1 MRVRV
6 ESDSTR
12 PLLSTIAAG
21 VSMQMHHR
29 IWRGVALASALAAAT
44 PANAQVPAPRE
55 MTLDEAL
62 AHAEKHAPALAVA
75 ASRAKRS
82 DAERAAAAPFFPSNP
97 TLGVGG
103 GARFGGGQDGADVD
117 LGLSQELEVAGE
129 AGLRRDAAERR
140 AGVYDAELQRAHFDV
155 HQRVHLSFHNALI
168 AKEAERGAGEALTY
182 AEQLLDVAA
191 KQVQAGE
198 VSPLVEKLARAE
210 VSRAQEQLLAAR
222 QGSRSSQ
229 LELALVTGVG
239 GGSEIVPKGALPAPE
254 ETVSLPELIALARES
269 QPELRVRRAEIDAA
283 KAQVT
288 LAERE
293 AFPKPAL
300 GVSYSAEGVA
310 PGSTA
315 TQQIVLATLQVPL
328 PLWRQNDGER
338 ARANAE
344 LHIAEA
350 EQQAVLAVLE
360 NRIAQAKARVD
371 SDAQRIALHTS
382 AVLPAVDENLRLVQ
396 QGFALGDSD
405 ITDVMLARER
415 LITSRREALDAY
427 RDYFSALAAL
437 EAEVGAEVIAA
448 HEEHPGHKV
457 GDEHG
462 GAR

>member
-1 MRVRV
+1 
-6 ESDSTR
+6 
-12 PLLSTIAAG
+12 
-21 VSMQMHHR
+21 MQMHPS
-29 IWRGVALASALAAAT
+29 IWRGVALASTLTAAT
-44 PANAQVPAPRE
+44 PMSAQIPAPRE

-62 AHAEKHAPALAVA
+62 AHAEKHAPVLSVA
-75 ASRAKRS
+75 ASRVKRA
-82 DAERAAAAPFFPSNP
+82 DADRAGAASFFPANP
-97 TLGVGG
+97 NLGIGG
-103 GARFGGGQDGADVD
+103 GARFGGGQDGGDIEV
-117 LGLSQELEVAGE
+117 GLSQELEVAGE
-129 AGLRRDAAERR
+129 PGLRRDAAERR
-140 AGVYDAELQRAHFDV
+140 ASVYDAELQRASFDV
-155 HQRVHLSFHNALI
+155 HQRVHVSFHNALI
-168 AKEAERGAGEALTY
+168 AKEAERGADEALKY
-182 AEQLLDVAA
+182 AEQLLDVAG

-210 VSRAQEQLLAAR
+210 VSRAQEQLLAAQ
-222 QGSRSSQ
+222 QGSRSSR
-229 LELALVTGVG
+229 LELALVTGVSG
-239 GGSEIVPKGALPAPE
+239 GTEIAPKGALPAPK

-283 KAQVT
+283 KAQLA

-310 PGSTA
+310 PASSA

-328 PLWRQNDGER
+328 PLWRRNDAER

-371 SDAQRIALHTS
+371 SDAQRITLHTS

-396 QGFALGDSD
+396 HGFALGDAD

-448 HEEHPGHKV
+448 HDEHPGHKI
-457 GDEHG
+457 GDEHSG